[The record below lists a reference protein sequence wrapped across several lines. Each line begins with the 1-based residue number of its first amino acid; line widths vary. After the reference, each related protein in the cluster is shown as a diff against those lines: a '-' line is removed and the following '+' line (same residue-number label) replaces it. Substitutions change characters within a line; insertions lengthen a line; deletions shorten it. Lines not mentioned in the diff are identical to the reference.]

1 MTMASYALALD
12 VGGTFTDV
20 MLMHWES
27 GKIWTT
33 KTPSTPADPS
43 QGFFD
48 GVQKMLQRSGV
59 AAEAIAFVFHGS
71 TVATNAI
78 LEGTGATTGLI
89 TTAGFQ
95 YVLEIGRHDI
105 PRRANLYAWIKPVR
119 PVPPRRILEV
129 QERVLPDGTI
139 DKPLDVAA
147 CRDVAQQLCT
157 MGVEAIAIVFLHAYA
172 NPVHEQ
178 QAAAI
183 VQAMCPQMPMSLS
196 SDVLPV
202 FREYER
208 TMATVLNASL
218 QPLVSRYINRLATGL
233 HARGVQAPLLIMRS
247 NGGVCGPQTAA
258 QQPVHLALSGPA
270 AGATGASTIGRLA
283 GYPEAIS
290 IDMGGTSTDVCLIR
304 DGRPAVTHEGEI
316 GPFPLHIPLTDIH
329 TIGAGGGS
337 IAMVTALGNL
347 TVGPQSA
354 GAQPGPACYDQG
366 GTAPTVTDANLVL
379 GRIPPH
385 LLGGEVPLNVE
396 HARQAIYD
404 RIAVPLGMDLYEA
417 AAGIVQIV
425 NNNMMGA
432 LRVVSVEKGYD
443 PRRFA
448 LVAFGG
454 AGPLHAG
461 QLAELLG
468 IPTVIIPPHPGILS
482 ALGLLCTDLQHD
494 AMRTFVQHGPE
505 YDLAG
510 MEAVYRAMHTDAAAY
525 LAAEGVPAAR
535 QTFQRLA
542 DLRYAKQGFEVMV
555 AFPASEVSATAVRQL
570 IDAFHQRHE
579 QLYTYAA
586 PDTPVEIVN
595 LRLRAVGQM
604 DKLTLPRIPTVP
616 DGTIPDTSQSQPV
629 YFSGTGFVETPVFSR
644 HTLYAGHVLHGPAI
658 VEQLD
663 ATTMLYP
670 GHQAVVDAYGNLH
683 LRWNRSALYDHLC

>member
-1 MTMASYALALD
+1 MSTYALALD

-20 MLMHWES
+20 MLMQRQS
-27 GKIWTT
+27 GQIWIT

-43 QGFFD
+43 QGFFA
-48 GVQKMLQRSGV
+48 GVQKILQHSGI
-59 AAEAIAFVFHGS
+59 EAPDIRFIFHGS

-78 LEGTGATTGLI
+78 LEGTGAITGMI

-105 PRRANLYAWIKPVR
+105 PRRANLYAWIKPKR

-129 QERVLPDGTI
+129 KERVLLDGTI
-139 DKPLDVAA
+139 AMPLDEAA
-147 CRDVAQQLCT
+147 CRQAACRLRD

-172 NPVHEQ
+172 NPTHEQ

-183 VQAMCPQMPMSLS
+183 VQDVCPDVQTSMSS
-196 SDVLPV
+196 AVLPV

-208 TMATVLNASL
+208 AMATVLNASL
-218 QPLVSRYINRLATGL
+218 QPLVGRYIGKLETGL
-233 HARGVQAPLLIMRS
+233 RDQNLSAPLLIMQS
-247 NGGVCGPQTAA
+247 NGGVCGPQTAS

-270 AGATGASTIGRLA
+270 AGAIGASAIGRLTDH
-283 GYPEAIS
+283 PNAIS
-290 IDMGGTSTDVCLIR
+290 IDMGGTSADICLIQ
-304 DGRPAVTHEGEI
+304 DGRPSMTHEGEI
-316 GPFPLHIPLTDIH
+316 GEFPLQVPMTDIH
-329 TIGAGGGS
+329 AIGAGGGS
-337 IAMVTALGNL
+337 IATATGLGNL

-354 GAQPGPACYDQG
+354 GAVPGPACYDRG

-379 GRIPPH
+379 GRIPPY
-385 LLGGEVPLNVE
+385 LLGGEVPLNPE
-396 HARQAIYD
+396 RACQAIHD
-404 RIAVPLGMDLYEA
+404 HIAVPLKLDLYEA
-417 AAGIVQIV
+417 AIGILQIV

-443 PRRFA
+443 PRDFA
-448 LVAFGG
+448 LIAFGG

-468 IPTVIIPPHPGILS
+468 TSNVIIPPHPGILS
-482 ALGLLCTDLQHD
+482 ALGLLSTDLQHD
-494 AMRTFVQHGPE
+494 AVRTFLQRGPT

-510 MEAVYRAMHTDAAAY
+510 IETVYQVLQEEATGY
-525 LAAEGVPAAR
+525 LTAEGVSVGQ

-542 DLRYAKQGFEVMV
+542 DLRYAKQGFEVTV
-555 AFPASEVSATAVRQL
+555 DFLATEVTTATVTQL
-570 IDAFHQRHE
+570 INAFHQRHE

-586 PDTPVEIVN
+586 TDTPVEIVN

-604 DKLTLPRIPTVP
+604 DKLSLPRIAALAETCTPPPEHTR
-616 DGTIPDTSQSQPV
+616 QV
-629 YFSGTGFVETPVFSR
+629 YFSTTGFVETPVLAR
-644 HTLYAGHVLHGPAI
+644 LALRAGHVIDGPAI

-663 ATTMLYP
+663 TTTVIYP
-670 GHQAVVDAYGNLH
+670 GHQVVVDAYGNLLMH
-683 LRWNRSALYDHLC
+683 HSRR

>member
-1 MTMASYALALD
+1 MATYALALD

-20 MLMHWES
+20 MLMQRES
-27 GKIWTT
+27 GQLWTT

-43 QGFFD
+43 QGFFE
-48 GVQKMLQRSGV
+48 GVQKILHRSGV
-59 AAEAIAFVFHGS
+59 AAAAVQYVFHGS

-78 LEGTGATTGLI
+78 LEGKGATTGLL
-89 TTAGFQ
+89 TTAGFK

-105 PRRANLYAWIKPVR
+105 PRRANLFAWVKPKR

-129 QERVLPDGTI
+129 QERVLLDGTI
-139 DKPLDVAA
+139 AIPLDAA
-147 CRDVAQQLCT
+147 GCCEAARQLHA

-172 NPVHEQ
+172 NPEHEQ

-183 VQAMCPQMPMSLS
+183 VRQECPQAQISLS
-196 SDVLPV
+196 SEVLPV

-208 TMATVLNASL
+208 AMATVLNAAL
-218 QPLVSRYINRLATGL
+218 QPLVGRYISQLEAGL
-233 HARGVQAPLLIMRS
+233 QARGLRAPLLIIQS
-247 NGGVCGPQTAA
+247 NGGVCGPQIAA
-258 QQPVHLALSGPA
+258 QQPVHLTLSGPA
-270 AGATGASTIGRLA
+270 AGAIGASATARLT
-283 GYPEAIS
+283 GYPDAIS
-290 IDMGGTSTDVCLIR
+290 IDMGGTSADVCLIR
-304 DGRPAVTHEGEI
+304 EGRPAVTHEGEI
-316 GPFPLHIPLTDIH
+316 GPFPLQVPMTDIH

-337 IAMVTALGNL
+337 IATVTPLGSL

-354 GAQPGPACYDQG
+354 GAVPGPACYDQG

-379 GRIPPH
+379 GRIPPY

-396 HARQAIYD
+396 RARQAIYD
-404 RIAVPLGMDLYEA
+404 QIAVPLGLDLYSA
-417 AAGIVQIV
+417 AAGVVQIV

-443 PRRFA
+443 PRSLA

-468 IPTVIIPPHPGILS
+468 TPTVIIPPYPGLLS

-494 AMRTFVQHGPE
+494 AVRTCVQRGPE

-510 MEAVYRAMHTDAAAY
+510 MEAVYCAMQTDVATA
-525 LAAEGVPAAR
+525 LTAEGVPAAL

-542 DLRYAKQGFEVMV
+542 DLRYARQGFEVTV
-555 AFPASEVSATAVRQL
+555 AFAAPQVTAASVRQL
-570 IDAFHQRHE
+570 IDAFHRRHE

-595 LRLRAVGQM
+595 LRLRAVGHM
-604 DKLTLPRIPTVP
+604 EKLALPCIGTVP
-616 DGTIPDTSQSQPV
+616 EGAVPNTTRTRLV
-629 YFSGTGFVETPVFSR
+629 YYTGLGPVETPVFAR
-644 HTLYAGHVLHGPAI
+644 HALCAGHVIHGPAI
-658 VEQLD
+658 VEQPD
-663 ATTMLYP
+663 ATTVIYP
-670 GHQAVVDAYGNLH
+670 GHQAVVDAYGNL
-683 LRWNRSALYDHLC
+683 LMR